1 MLCQKIDI
9 IVHGC
14 SAHGSQPHLGHDA
27 IVAASAFVMNSQ
39 CLASR
44 VTDPLQDMVLT
55 FNKVA
60 AGSQFNI
67 ITDTAVLSGALGYN
81 TAEHGAL
88 LRKELEKILRNTVAM
103 LDCTAEITFGEVE
116 ERA

>member
-1 MLCQKIDI
+1 MLCQKIEI
-9 IVHGC
+9 TVHGC

-67 ITDTAVLSGALGYN
+67 ITDTAVLSGALGYS
-81 TAEHGAL
+81 TVEHGAL

-103 LDCTAEITFGEVE
+103 LDCTADITFGEVE